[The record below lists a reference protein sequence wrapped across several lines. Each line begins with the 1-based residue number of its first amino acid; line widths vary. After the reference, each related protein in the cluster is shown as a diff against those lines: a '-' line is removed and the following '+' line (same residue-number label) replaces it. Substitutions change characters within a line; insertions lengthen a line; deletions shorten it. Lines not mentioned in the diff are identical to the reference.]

1 MKVVCAL
8 CNNWHT
14 KSIRSANKG
23 VHNSAVINTAGM
35 LIAPVQDTDKA
46 GTNRLTDIREFEG
59 M

>member
-46 GTNRLTDIREFEG
+46 GTNRLPG
-59 M
+59 